1 MKRLL
6 CIWLPNW
13 PIQRLQGE
21 WRQAAGRDSDHTDSD
36 HTDSDPQVEAPIVL
50 WDENSRRGRL
60 VVACCH
66 AASKL
71 GVRVSMKLAEAADLV
86 RSSTTSGLP
95 QPDPTRSQPLIQR
108 HDKNLDQSSLEQIA
122 VSVQRQITPKVALEE
137 LGVKP
142 WAGHPRHQCES
153 LLCDISGVSH
163 LFGDELGLLVAVEAM
178 LSARHVRARMAIAD
192 SLAAA
197 WALAHEATMR
207 PLSLLREGLSWQP
220 MGGKK
225 PEFLS
230 EPSVFG
236 TQSVSEKEEGSEQ
249 NCTGVK
255 DQISPFEHV
264 FYGGLIIRG
273 NQGAA
278 RAIEE
283 LPVQALRLAPDT
295 VSTLARLGVVSVRQ
309 LLSLPRSGLATRLG
323 PGLVQRLEQLQAEV
337 DEPLRVHQAEAEYA
351 VTLALE
357 YPTTDI
363 EILTDR
369 IKRLASQLTSRL
381 MVQQRGVLR
390 LCCCMELSGPKKV
403 SLDVGLFAPTV
414 DAEHLSGLVINQ
426 LETVQIQ
433 EKVERLDLLVTL
445 SGSLRSSQASLFQL
459 DENSASAAGM
469 TGVAISRL
477 VDVLT
482 GRVGRD
488 RVGYLELQNDPLPE
502 RAFEILPL
510 AGNAS
515 SPVLQQTKRTRKL
528 SANGWTGSA
537 ESGFNGSIVKP
548 TAGDALR
555 RPLSLLA
562 EPLPLR
568 VAWHETDFSIR
579 VPSSR
584 LPQRI
589 RFNGEDHHVLNHW
602 GPERIESGW
611 WRGKSVRRD
620 YYRVETDQGEWW
632 WIFRNLVTRA
642 ELQRN
647 RSSYRWMLH
656 GRFS

>member
-1 MKRLL
+1 M
-6 CIWLPNW
+6 
-13 PIQRLQGE
+13 
-21 WRQAAGRDSDHTDSD
+21 RQAAERDSVHTDSV
-36 HTDSDPQVEAPIVL
+36 PIAEVPIAEVPIAEVPIAEVPIVL
-50 WDENSRRGRL
+50 WNENSRRGRL

-66 AASKL
+66 AASQL

-86 RSSTTSGLP
+86 RSSTNSGLRQSDSARRP
-95 QPDPTRSQPLIQR
+95 PLIQR
-108 HDKNLDQSSLEQIA
+108 HDKSLDQRSLEQIA

-137 LGVKP
+137 LAAKP

-163 LFGDELGLLVAVEAM
+163 LFGDESGLLVAVEAM
-178 LSARHVRARMAIAD
+178 LAARHVRARMAIAD
-192 SLAAA
+192 SVAAS

-207 PLSLLREGLSWQP
+207 PLGVMREEIRQLPCGGQSPELLRKTNLAEKLEG
-220 MGGKK
+220 
-225 PEFLS
+225 
-230 EPSVFG
+230 
-236 TQSVSEKEEGSEQ
+236 EGSEWSSGGIQ
-249 NCTGVK
+249 DMACSSK
-255 DQISPFEHV
+255 RV

-273 NQGAA
+273 DESTA

-283 LPVQALRLAPDT
+283 LPVQSLRLATDT
-295 VSTLARLGVVSVRQ
+295 VSTLARLGVVSLSQ

-323 PGLVQRLEQLQAEV
+323 PELVRRLEQVQAEV
-337 DEPLRVHQAEAEYA
+337 DEPLKVHQAEAEYS

-357 YPTTDI
+357 YPTTDL

-369 IKRLASQLTSRL
+369 LKRLVSQLTSQL

-390 LCCCMELSGPKKV
+390 LRCCMELSGTKKT

-414 DAEHLSGLVINQ
+414 DADHLSGLVVNQ
-426 LETVQIQ
+426 LESVRIQ
-433 EKVERLDLLVTL
+433 EKVERLSLLVTL
-445 SGSLRSSQASLFQL
+445 SGALRSSQASFFELE
-459 DENSASAAGM
+459 ENSSSATGM

-477 VDVLT
+477 VDALT
-482 GRVGRD
+482 GRMGRE

-502 RAFEILPL
+502 RAFEVLPL

-515 SPVLQQTKRTRKL
+515 SPVVKRRKKTRKR
-528 SANGWTGSA
+528 SSNRWADNV
-537 ESGFNGSIVKP
+537 ESVINRSLVKP

-562 EPLPLR
+562 DPLPLR
-568 VAWHETDFSIR
+568 VAWHETDFSLR
-579 VPSSR
+579 VSSSR

-589 RFNGEDHHVLNHW
+589 RFNGVDHQVLNHW

-611 WRGKSVRRD
+611 WRGKSIRRD

-632 WIFRNLVTRA
+632 WIFRNLVSRA
-642 ELQRN
+642 ELQKN
-647 RSSYRWMLH
+647 RTSYRWMLH

>member
-13 PIQRLQGE
+13 PIQRLQSE
-21 WRQAAGRDSDHTDSD
+21 LRQAAERDSVHTDSV
-36 HTDSDPQVEAPIVL
+36 PIAEVPIVL
-50 WDENSRRGRL
+50 WNENSRRGRL

-66 AASKL
+66 AAAQL

-86 RSSTTSGLP
+86 RSSANSGLP
-95 QPDPTRSQPLIQR
+95 QSDSARRPPLIQR
-108 HDKNLDQSSLEQIA
+108 HDKSLDQRSLEQIA

-137 LGVKP
+137 LAAKP

-153 LLCDISGVSH
+153 LLCDTSGVSH
-163 LFGDELGLLVAVEAM
+163 LFGDESGLLVAVEAM
-178 LSARHVRARMAIAD
+178 LAARHVQARMAIAD
-192 SLAAA
+192 SVAAS
-197 WALAHEATMR
+197 WALAHEATMK
-207 PLSLLREGLSWQP
+207 PLGVLREGPRQLP
-220 MGGKK
+220 CGGQS
-225 PEFLS
+225 PELLRK
-230 EPSVFG
+230 
-236 TQSVSEKEEGSEQ
+236 TNLAEKLEGSERSPGG
-249 NCTGVK
+249 NK
-255 DQISPFEHV
+255 DMACSSKRV

-273 NQGAA
+273 DEGTA

-283 LPVQALRLAPDT
+283 LPVQSLRLATDT
-295 VSTLARLGVVSVRQ
+295 VSTLARLGVVSVSQ

-323 PGLVQRLEQLQAEV
+323 PELVRRLEQVQSEV
-337 DEPLRVHQAEAEYA
+337 DEPLKVHQAEAEYS

-357 YPTTDI
+357 YPTTDL

-369 IKRLASQLTSRL
+369 IKRLGSQLTSQL

-390 LCCCMELSGPKKV
+390 LRCCMELSGAKKMR
-403 SLDVGLFAPTV
+403 LDVGLFAPTV
-414 DAEHLSGLVINQ
+414 DADHLSGLVVNQ
-426 LETVQIQ
+426 LESVRIQ
-433 EKVERLDLLVTL
+433 EKVERLSLLVTL
-445 SGSLRSSQASLFQL
+445 SGALRSSQASFFELE
-459 DENSASAAGM
+459 ENSSSATGM

-477 VDVLT
+477 VDALT
-482 GRVGRD
+482 GRMGRE

-502 RAFEILPL
+502 RAFEALPL

-515 SPVLQQTKRTRKL
+515 SPVVKRRKKNRKQNSNRWADNVE
-528 SANGWTGSA
+528 SAINRSL
-537 ESGFNGSIVKP
+537 VKP

-562 EPLPLR
+562 DPLPLR
-568 VAWHETDFSIR
+568 VAWHETDFSLR
-579 VPSSR
+579 VSSSR

-589 RFNGEDHHVLNHW
+589 RFNGVDHQVLNHW

-611 WRGKSVRRD
+611 WRGKSIRRD

-632 WIFRNLVTRA
+632 WIFRNLVSQA
-642 ELQRN
+642 ELQKN
-647 RSSYRWMLH
+647 RTAYRWMLH